1 MNRHSSHNSPESFPN
16 SDCRGVG
23 RINPSAAVLWASAMI
38 IAALVIMQ
46 AGRLP
51 INQAYASTTM
61 TRGDYTLCTATTG
74 LGNNFAPNMVVY
86 VIDNQD
92 QVLMVYDIESPQQNR
107 LILRDGVNLV
117 SLFSDALR

>member
-1 MNRHSSHNSPESFPN
+1 MNRQASDNSAAPFLGSK
-16 SDCRGVG
+16 SKRAG
-23 RINPSAAVLWASAMI
+23 RLNPSAAVLWASAMI

-51 INQAYASTTM
+51 INEAYASTAI

-74 LGNNFAPNMVVY
+74 TGNNFAPNMVVF

-92 QVLMVYDIESPQQNR
+92 QVLMVYDIESVQQNR
-107 LILRDGVNLV
+107 LILRDGANLV

>member
-1 MNRHSSHNSPESFPN
+1 MNRHASSNSATSFPR
-16 SDCRGVG
+16 SERHDAG
-23 RINPSAAVLWASAMI
+23 RLNPSAAVLWASAMI
-38 IAALVIMQ
+38 IAALVVMQ
-46 AGRLP
+46 AGGLP
-51 INQAYASTTM
+51 INEAYASTTM

-74 LGNNFAPNMVVY
+74 TGNNFAPNMVVY

-117 SLFSDALR
+117 SMFSDALR